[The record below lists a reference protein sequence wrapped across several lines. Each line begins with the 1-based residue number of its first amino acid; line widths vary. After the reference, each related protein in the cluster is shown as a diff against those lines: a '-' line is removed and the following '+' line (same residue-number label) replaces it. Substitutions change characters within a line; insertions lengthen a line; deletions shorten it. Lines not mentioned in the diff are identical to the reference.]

1 MRAQLT
7 KTESH
12 SDLGRKLLSRIGQK
26 AREPQLPLCK
36 INLLAAR
43 CPIVMAVAVCATIPL
58 A

>member
-1 MRAQLT
+1 MRAQLA

-36 INLLAAR
+36 INLLETRAD
-43 CPIVMAVAVCATIPL
+43 IIPKDML
-58 A
+58 QGAQ